1 MLFTSLDYYLFL
13 PIVALVFFL
22 TPVRFRWAWLL
33 VASYYFYMDWNPWYI
48 WLIVGSTLIDY
59 TAALQIEG
67 ASDRQR
73 KKAWL
78 WFSITANLGLLF
90 TFKYF
95 NFLSGEVAK
104 VARHFQADFEAYH
117 LDVLLPVG
125 ISFYTFQT
133 MAYTIDVYK
142 GFAKAER
149 HLGRYALYVSF
160 FPQLVAGPIE
170 RSRDLLSQFHFNYSF
185 DYQRIVGGLQLILWG
200 LFKKLVI
207 ADRLALFVDEVYGHP
222 AQYEGFTVWL
232 ASVFFL
238 FQIFCDFSA
247 YTDIAIG
254 SARIL
259 GIRLS
264 PNFENRVYVI
274 TSFNKFWRGWHIT
287 LTNWFRDYVFFQL
300 TPMRRGMAWILVATV
315 ISFTLNGIWH
325 GAEWTF
331 LIWGGLNGLFVAL
344 ESLLS
349 KPADRWLSQ
358 MGLSKGRPLR
368 WLVDFAFFFN
378 LAVIS
383 IIFFRAVDVQ
393 SAFVLIGQ
401 LRFWEPIQLH
411 FSIVD
416 VIDVR
421 EFAIGIGA
429 LLLMDGVHCL
439 LKGQRIDVYLNQQ
452 SWWARWAFYMIL
464 IHAIL
469 YLGMPPNREFIYFD
483 F

>member
-67 ASDRQR
+67 AANRQR

-78 WFSITANLGLLF
+78 WLSIVANLGLLF

-95 NFLSGEVAK
+95 NFLSGEAAK
-104 VARHFQADFEAYH
+104 VARLFQPEFEAYH
-117 LDVLLPVG
+117 LDILLPVG

-142 GFAKAER
+142 GFTKAER

-170 RSRDLLSQFHFNYSF
+170 RSRDLLSQFHFNYQF

-259 GIRLS
+259 GVRLS
-264 PNFENRVYVI
+264 QNFENRVYVI

-300 TPMRRGMAWILVATV
+300 TPMGRGMAWILVATV

-344 ESLLS
+344 EALLS

-358 MGLSKGRPLR
+358 FGLSKGKPIR
-368 WLVDFAFFFN
+368 WLVDFALFFN
-378 LAVIS
+378 LAVVS
-383 IIFFRAVDVQ
+383 IIFFRAVNIQD
-393 SAFVLIGQ
+393 AFMLIGQ
-401 LRFWEPIQLH
+401 LPKVSPIQLH
-411 FSIVD
+411 ESIADIVGVRDFFIAVGMLIFMD
-416 VIDVR
+416 VMHR
-421 EFAIGIGA
+421 LFG
-429 LLLMDGVHCL
+429 
-439 LKGQRIDVYLNQQ
+439 GQDIDVYLRQIP
-452 SWWARWAFYMIL
+452 WWARLGFYIL
-464 IHAIL
+464 LINMIL
-469 YLGMPPNREFIYFD
+469 YLRVPEQQAFIYFE

>member
-67 ASDRQR
+67 AANRQR

-78 WFSITANLGLLF
+78 WLSIVANLGLLF

-95 NFLSGEVAK
+95 NFLSGEAAK
-104 VARHFQADFEAYH
+104 VARLFQPEFEAYH
-117 LDVLLPVG
+117 LDILLPVG

-142 GFAKAER
+142 GFTKAER

-170 RSRDLLSQFHFNYSF
+170 RSRDLLSQFHFNYQF

-259 GIRLS
+259 GVRLS
-264 PNFENRVYVI
+264 QNFENRVYVI

-300 TPMRRGMAWILVATV
+300 TPMGRGMAWILVATV

-344 ESLLS
+344 EALLS

-358 MGLSKGRPLR
+358 FGLSKGKPIR
-368 WLVDFAFFFN
+368 WLVDFALFFN
-378 LAVIS
+378 LAVVS
-383 IIFFRAVDVQ
+383 IIFFRAVNIQD
-393 SAFVLIGQ
+393 AFMLIGQ
-401 LRFWEPIQLH
+401 LPKVSPIQLH
-411 FSIVD
+411 ESIADIVGVRDFFIAVGMLIFMD
-416 VIDVR
+416 VMHR
-421 EFAIGIGA
+421 LFG
-429 LLLMDGVHCL
+429 
-439 LKGQRIDVYLNQQ
+439 GQDIDVYLRQIP
-452 SWWARWAFYMIL
+452 WWARLGFYIL
-464 IHAIL
+464 LINLIL
-469 YLGMPPNREFIYFD
+469 YLRVPEQQAFIYFE

>member
-67 ASDRQR
+67 AGSRQR

-78 WFSITANLGLLF
+78 WLSIVANLGLLF

-95 NFLSGEVAK
+95 NFLSGEAAK
-104 VARHFQADFEAYH
+104 VARLFQPELEAYH
-117 LDVLLPVG
+117 LDILLPVG

-170 RSRDLLSQFHFNYSF
+170 RSRDLLSQFHFNYQF

-222 AQYEGFTVWL
+222 AQYEGFTIWL

-259 GIRLS
+259 GVRLS
-264 PNFENRVYVI
+264 QNFENRVYVI

-300 TPMRRGMAWILVATV
+300 TPMGRGMAWILVATV

-344 ESLLS
+344 EALLS
-349 KPADRWLSQ
+349 KPADRWLSRI
-358 MGLSKGRPLR
+358 GLSRGKPLR
-368 WLVDFAFFFN
+368 WLFDFTVFFN
-378 LAVIS
+378 VAVVS
-383 IIFFRAVDVQ
+383 IIFFRALDTQ
-393 SAFVLIGQ
+393 AAFTLLSQ
-401 LRFWEPIQLH
+401 LRYWEPIQLH
-411 FSIVD
+411 FSITD
-416 VIDVR
+416 VIDAR
-421 EFAIGIGA
+421 QFFIGAGA
-429 LLLMDGVHCL
+429 LLLMDGFHL
-439 LKGQRIDVYLNQQ
+439 LTRGQAIDVFLGKQQWWWRWTFYLV
-452 SWWARWAFYMIL
+452 L
-464 IHAIL
+464 IYAIL

>member
-13 PIVALVFFL
+13 PVVALVFFL

-33 VASYYFYMDWNPWYI
+33 LASYYFYMDWNPWYI

-59 TAALQIEG
+59 TAALQIDKYR
-67 ASDRQR
+67 DRKHKR
-73 KKAWL
+73 PWL
-78 WFSITANLGLLF
+78 WLSIAANLGLLV

-95 NFLSGEVAK
+95 NFLSREA
-104 VARHFQADFEAYH
+104 AELIQFFQPAYQP
-117 LDVLLPVG
+117 LQLEVLLPVG

-170 RSRDLLSQFHFNYSF
+170 RSRDLLSQFHFNYQF
-185 DYQRIVGGLQLILWG
+185 DYKRIVGGLQLILWG
-200 LFKKLVI
+200 VFKKLVI

-222 AQYEGFTVWL
+222 AQYEGFIVWL

-254 SARIL
+254 SARVL
-259 GIRLS
+259 GVRLS
-264 PNFENRVYVI
+264 QNFENRVYVI

-300 TPMRRGMAWILVATV
+300 TPMGRGIAWITVATLA
-315 ISFTLNGIWH
+315 SFTLNGIWH

-344 ESLLS
+344 EVLLS
-349 KPADRWLSQ
+349 PSADRWLSRW
-358 MGLSKGRPLR
+358 GLVRGNAIR
-368 WLVDFAFFFN
+368 WALDFAFFFN
-378 LAVIS
+378 TAVIS
-383 IIFFRAVDVQ
+383 IIFFRAVNTAD
-393 SAFVLIGQ
+393 ALTLIGQ
-401 LRFWEPIQLH
+401 LPKIEPIQLH
-411 FSIVD
+411 RSITD
-416 VIDVR
+416 VIPVT
-421 EFAIGIGA
+421 EFIIAVGA
-429 LLLMDGVHCL
+429 LLFMDAVHRAL
-439 LKGQRIDVYLNQQ
+439 QGQAIDVFFSQRPAWQ
-452 SWWARWAFYMIL
+452 RWALYL
-464 IHAIL
+464 VLLHAIL
-469 YLGMPPNREFIYFD
+469 YLGMPPHREFIYFD

>member
-59 TAALQIEG
+59 TAALQIESAG
-67 ASDRQR
+67 SRQR
-73 KKAWL
+73 KKTWL
-78 WFSITANLGLLF
+78 WLSIVANLGLLF

-95 NFLSGEVAK
+95 NFLSGEAAK
-104 VARHFQADFEAYH
+104 VARLFQPAFEAYH
-117 LDVLLPVG
+117 LDILLPVG

-170 RSRDLLSQFHFNYSF
+170 RSRDLLSQFHFNYQF

-222 AQYEGFTVWL
+222 TQYEGFTIWL

-259 GIRLS
+259 GVRLS
-264 PNFENRVYVI
+264 QNFENRVYVI

-300 TPMRRGMAWILVATV
+300 TPMGRGMAWILVATV

-349 KPADRWLSQ
+349 KPVDR
-358 MGLSKGRPLR
+358 GLSKIGLPKGRPLR
-368 WLVDFAFFFN
+368 WLIDFAFFFN
-378 LAVIS
+378 LAIIS

-393 SAFVLIGQ
+393 TAFALISQ

-421 EFAIGIGA
+421 EVAIGIGA
-429 LLLMDGVHCL
+429 LLLMDGFHYL
-439 LKGQRIDVYLNQQ
+439 LRGQRIDVFLSQQ
-452 SWWARWAFYMIL
+452 AWWVRWAYYLIL
-464 IHAIL
+464 LHAVL
-469 YLGMPPNREFIYFD
+469 YFGMPSNQEFIYFD

>member
-67 ASDRQR
+67 AANRQR
-73 KKAWL
+73 KKVWL
-78 WFSITANLGLLF
+78 WLSIVANLGLLF

-95 NFLSGEVAK
+95 NFLSGEAAK
-104 VARHFQADFEAYH
+104 VARLFQPEFEAYH
-117 LDVLLPVG
+117 LDILLPVG

-142 GFAKAER
+142 GFTKAER

-170 RSRDLLSQFHFNYSF
+170 RSRDLLSQFHFNYQF

-259 GIRLS
+259 GVRLS
-264 PNFENRVYVI
+264 QNFENRVYVI

-300 TPMRRGMAWILVATV
+300 TPMGRGMAWILVATV

-344 ESLLS
+344 EALLS

-358 MGLSKGRPLR
+358 FGLSKGKPIR
-368 WLVDFAFFFN
+368 WLVDFALFFN
-378 LAVIS
+378 LAVVS
-383 IIFFRAVDVQ
+383 IIFFRAVNIQD
-393 SAFVLIGQ
+393 AFMLIGQ
-401 LRFWEPIQLH
+401 LPKISPIQLH
-411 FSIVD
+411 ESIADIVGVRDFLIAAGMLIFMD
-416 VIDVR
+416 VMHRLFRGQDIDAYFR
-421 EFAIGIGA
+421 QIP
-429 LLLMDGVHCL
+429 
-439 LKGQRIDVYLNQQ
+439 
-452 SWWARWAFYMIL
+452 WWARLGFYVLL
-464 IHAIL
+464 INLIL
-469 YLGMPPNREFIYFD
+469 YLRVPEQQAFIYFE

>member
-13 PIVALVFFL
+13 PIVALVFFI

-59 TAALQIEG
+59 TAALQIER
-67 ASDRQR
+67 APDRQR

-78 WFSITANLGLLF
+78 WLSIAANLGLLF

-95 NFLSGEVAK
+95 NFLSGEAAK
-104 VARHFQADFEAYH
+104 VARLFQPEFEAYH
-117 LDVLLPVG
+117 LDILLPVG

-142 GFAKAER
+142 GFTKAER

-170 RSRDLLSQFHFNYSF
+170 RSRDLLSQFHFKYQF
-185 DYQRIVGGLQLILWG
+185 DYNRVVGGLQLILWG

-259 GIRLS
+259 GVRLS
-264 PNFENRVYVI
+264 QNFENRVYVI

-300 TPMRRGMAWILVATV
+300 APMGRGMAWILVATV

-344 ESLLS
+344 EVLLS
-349 KPADRWLSQ
+349 KPADHWLSKI
-358 MGLSKGRPLR
+358 GLSKGKPLR

-378 LAVIS
+378 LAVVS
-383 IIFFRAVDVQ
+383 IIFFRALDTQ
-393 SAFVLIGQ
+393 MAFTLLSQ
-401 LRFWEPIQLH
+401 LRSWEPVQLH
-411 FSIVD
+411 LSITD
-416 VIDVR
+416 VIGLNQFLV
-421 EFAIGIGA
+421 GVVA
-429 LLLMDGVHCL
+429 LLLMDGVHL
-439 LKGQRIDVYLNQQ
+439 LAGGQAIDVYLSRQP
-452 SWWARWAFYMIL
+452 WWARWAFYLIL

>member
-22 TPVRFRWAWLL
+22 TPVRWRWAWLL
-33 VASYYFYMDWNPWYI
+33 VSSYYFYMDWNPWYI

-59 TAALQIEG
+59 TAALQIEQHK
-67 ASDRQR
+67 SSRH
-73 KKAWL
+73 KKGWL
-78 WFSITANLGLLF
+78 WLSIGANLALLF
-90 TFKYF
+90 AFKYF
-95 NFLSGEVAK
+95 NFFSGEVAK
-104 VARHFQADFEAYH
+104 VAQGLALDYEAYR

-142 GFAKAER
+142 GFTKAER

-170 RSRDLLSQFHFNYSF
+170 RSRDLLSQFHFDYKF

-207 ADRLALFVDEVYGHP
+207 ADRLALFVDEVYGNSG
-222 AQYEGFTVWL
+222 QYQGFTVWL

-254 SARIL
+254 SAKIL
-259 GIRLS
+259 GVRLS
-264 PNFENRVYVI
+264 QNFHNRVYVI

-300 TPMRRGMAWILVATV
+300 TPLGRGMAWIMMATV
-315 ISFTLNGIWH
+315 LSFTLNGIWH

-344 ESLLS
+344 QSVLS
-349 KPADRWLSQ
+349 KPADRWLNSV
-358 MGLSKGRPLR
+358 GLGKGRTVR
-368 WLVDFAFFFN
+368 WILVFTLFFN

-383 IIFFRAVDVQ
+383 IIFFRAVDTTT
-393 SAFVLIGQ
+393 AFQ
-401 LRFWEPIQLH
+401 LLKQITYWEPIQLH
-411 FSIVD
+411 RSLVD

-421 EFAIGIGA
+421 EFSICIGA
-429 LLLMDGVHCL
+429 LVFMDLFHFL
-439 LKGQRIDVYLNQQ
+439 LKGETLDVYLARQL
-452 SWWARWAFYMIL
+452 WWVRWGFYL
-464 IHAIL
+464 VVFNAIL
-469 YLGMPPNREFIYFD
+469 YLGMPPSQEFIYFD

>member
-1 MLFTSLDYYLFL
+1 MLFTSLDYYVFL

-48 WLIVGSTLIDY
+48 WLIVGSTLVDY
-59 TAALQIEG
+59 TAALQIERQR
-67 ASDRQR
+67 SRQR

-78 WFSITANLGLLF
+78 WLSIAANLWLLF

-95 NFLSGEVAK
+95 NFLSVEAAK
-104 VARHFQADFEAYH
+104 VARLFDSGYEAYH
-117 LDVLLPVG
+117 LDILLPVG

-142 GFAKAER
+142 GFTKAER

-170 RSRDLLSQFHFNYSF
+170 RSRDLLSQFHFNYQF
-185 DYQRIVGGLQLILWG
+185 DYKRVVGGLQLILWG

-222 AQYEGFTVWL
+222 GQYEGFTVWL

-264 PNFENRVYVI
+264 QNFENRVYAI
-274 TSFNKFWRGWHIT
+274 TSFNKFWRGWHMT

-300 TPMRRGMAWILVATV
+300 TPMGRGMAWIMLATV

-344 ESLLS
+344 EAMLS
-349 KPADRWLSQ
+349 KPADRWLSR
-358 MGLSKGRPLR
+358 MGLAKGRPLR
-368 WLVDFAFFFN
+368 WLADFALFFN
-378 LAVIS
+378 LAVVS
-383 IIFFRAVDVQ
+383 IIFFRALDL
-393 SAFVLIGQ
+393 STALTLLEQ
-401 LRFWEPIQLH
+401 LRFWAPIQLH
-411 FSIVD
+411 SSIVD
-416 VIDVR
+416 VIDKWQ
-421 EFAIGIGA
+421 FLIGVGA
-429 LLLMDGVHCL
+429 LVLMDGFHRL
-439 LKGQRIDVYLNQQ
+439 LKGQSVDVFLGKQA
-452 SWWARWAFYMIL
+452 WWVRWAFYLIV

-469 YLGMPPNREFIYFD
+469 YLGMPPEREFIYFD

>member
-22 TPVRFRWAWLL
+22 TPVRWRWAWLL
-33 VASYYFYMDWNPWYI
+33 VSSYYFYMDWNPWYI

-59 TAALQIEG
+59 TAALQIEQHK
-67 ASDRQR
+67 SSRH
-73 KKAWL
+73 KKGWL
-78 WFSITANLGLLF
+78 WLSIGANLALLF
-90 TFKYF
+90 AFKYF
-95 NFLSGEVAK
+95 NFFSGEVAR
-104 VARHFQADFEAYH
+104 VAQGLALDYEAYR

-142 GFAKAER
+142 GFTKAER

-170 RSRDLLSQFHFNYSF
+170 RSRDLLSQFHFDYKF

-207 ADRLALFVDEVYGHP
+207 ADRLALFVDEVYGNSG
-222 AQYEGFTVWL
+222 QYQGFTVWL

-254 SARIL
+254 SAKIL
-259 GIRLS
+259 GVRLS
-264 PNFENRVYVI
+264 QNFHNRVYVI

-300 TPMRRGMAWILVATV
+300 TPLGRGMGWIIMATV
-315 ISFTLNGIWH
+315 LSFTLNGIWH

-344 ESLLS
+344 ESVMS
-349 KPADRWLSQ
+349 KPADRWLNSV
-358 MGLSKGRPLR
+358 GLGKGRTVR
-368 WLVDFAFFFN
+368 WILDFTLFFN

-383 IIFFRAVDVQ
+383 IIFFRAINVEGAFTLIVQ
-393 SAFVLIGQ
+393 LLNPMPSQLISNISEIVGLRGFFICTIMLVFMDMAHRLMREQSVEIYLGQ
-401 LRFWEPIQLH
+401 QKWWLRLIW
-411 FSIVD
+411 
-416 VIDVR
+416 
-421 EFAIGIGA
+421 
-429 LLLMDGVHCL
+429 
-439 LKGQRIDVYLNQQ
+439 Y
-452 SWWARWAFYMIL
+452 IL
-464 IHAIL
+464 IVNLIL
-469 YLGMPPNREFIYFD
+469 YLKVPEQQKFIYFD

>member
-33 VASYYFYMDWNPWYI
+33 VASYYFYMDWHPWYI

-67 ASDRQR
+67 AANKQR

-78 WFSITANLGLLF
+78 WLSIVANLGLLF

-95 NFLSGEVAK
+95 NFLSGEAAK
-104 VARHFQADFEAYH
+104 VARLFQPEFEAYH

-170 RSRDLLSQFHFNYSF
+170 RSRDLLSQFHFNYHF
-185 DYQRIVGGLQLILWG
+185 DYHRIVGGLQLILWG

-259 GIRLS
+259 GVRLS
-264 PNFENRVYVI
+264 QNFENRVYVI

-300 TPMRRGMAWILVATV
+300 TPMGRGMAWIIVATV

-349 KPADRWLSQ
+349 KPADKWLSRI
-358 MGLSKGRPLR
+358 GLSRGKPLR
-368 WLVDFAFFFN
+368 WLVDFALFFN
-378 LAVIS
+378 VAVIS

-393 SAFVLIGQ
+393 TAFTLISQ

-411 FSIVD
+411 LSITD
-416 VIDVR
+416 VIDIW
-421 EFAIGIGA
+421 EFAIGVGA
-429 LLLMDGVHCL
+429 LLVMDGFHWL
-439 LKGQRIDVYLNQQ
+439 LRGQRIDVFLSQQGWWVRWVFYL
-452 SWWARWAFYMIL
+452 FL
-464 IHAIL
+464 LHAVL
-469 YLGMPPNREFIYFD
+469 YLGMPPDREFIYFD

>member
-67 ASDRQR
+67 AANRQR

-78 WFSITANLGLLF
+78 WLSIVANLGLLF

-95 NFLSGEVAK
+95 NFLSGEAAK
-104 VARHFQADFEAYH
+104 VARLFQPEFEAYH
-117 LDVLLPVG
+117 LDILLPVG

-142 GFAKAER
+142 GFTKAER

-170 RSRDLLSQFHFNYSF
+170 RSRDLLSQFHFNYQF

-259 GIRLS
+259 GVRLS
-264 PNFENRVYVI
+264 QNFENRVYVI

-300 TPMRRGMAWILVATV
+300 TPMGRGMAWILVATV

-344 ESLLS
+344 EALLS

-358 MGLSKGRPLR
+358 FGLSKGKPIR
-368 WLVDFAFFFN
+368 WLVDFALFFN
-378 LAVIS
+378 LAVVS
-383 IIFFRAVDVQ
+383 IIFFRAVNIQD
-393 SAFVLIGQ
+393 AFMLIGQ
-401 LRFWEPIQLH
+401 LPKVSPIQLH
-411 FSIVD
+411 ESIADIVGIRDFFIAVGMLIFMD
-416 VIDVR
+416 VMHR
-421 EFAIGIGA
+421 LFG
-429 LLLMDGVHCL
+429 
-439 LKGQRIDVYLNQQ
+439 GQDIDVYLRQIP
-452 SWWARWAFYMIL
+452 WWARLGFYIL
-464 IHAIL
+464 LINMIL
-469 YLGMPPNREFIYFD
+469 YLRVPEQQAFIYFE